1 MKKIKLSQIKENPS
15 LIKEIRVKKYLP
27 IANKQITICGF
38 NGEDGKRYEGI
49 VEMCLKQNEDG
60 LHYVDFIDKEIVM
73 VLSIVQAYCADS
85 IEFDDIEVDSMYDF
99 YVESGLWKYIIYNI
113 SEDEYKQ
120 FVGFVENTLAQEMKL
135 KNSIEGIVASG
146 INKIADVINTNL
158 NPMELNKLVKTF
170 SKEFKNFD
178 LSKMEMVSSI
188 FGEMNKEEPREEL
201 KVTNKLNSKK
211 KNKKLN

>member
-1 MKKIKLSQIKENPS
+1 MEKIKLSQIKENPS

-60 LHYVDFIDKEIVM
+60 LHYIDFIDKEIVM

-120 FVGFVENTLAQEMKL
+120 FVGFVEEILAQEMKL
-135 KNSIEGIVASG
+135 RNSIEGIVSSG
-146 INKIADVINTNL
+146 INKLIDKIPTDKQLKSLA
-158 NPMELNKLVKTF
+158 KSLVKDMKGF
-170 SKEFKNFD
+170 NWDSLPMLKEIYQSLNGELGKENKFTNNKN
-178 LSKMEMVSSI
+178 
-188 FGEMNKEEPREEL
+188 
-201 KVTNKLNSKK
+201 K
-211 KNKKLN
+211 KNKN